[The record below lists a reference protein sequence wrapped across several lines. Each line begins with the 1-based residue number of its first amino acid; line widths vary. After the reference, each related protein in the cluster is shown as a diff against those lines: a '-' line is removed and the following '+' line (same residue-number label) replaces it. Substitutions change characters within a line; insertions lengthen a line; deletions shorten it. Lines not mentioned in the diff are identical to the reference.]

1 MYIGYT
7 CWKLIVLVRS
17 GWRKLWWREEEGS
30 EKQGS
35 VPRPG
40 ELHAGRGCGRG
51 RWPRRLLGGSCAGFR
66 HGVRC
71 VDDAGQDVRS
81 MLWGTLVCVCVRH
94 MHVWA
99 APACIASGAAIL
111 VEAGECSR
119 RLAPLDAIYAYGI
132 CIVHTPTM
140 HAWAYIAT
148 ETLRVYNLRLCV
160 CVYVMRSCLAS

>member
-94 MHVWA
+94 MSCMGCTCMHSIRSSHPGGSWRMLKKAGSSWCYICVW
-99 APACIASGAAIL
+99 
-111 VEAGECSR
+111 
-119 RLAPLDAIYAYGI
+119 YM
-132 CIVHTPTM
+132 VHTPTM
-140 HAWAYIAT
+140 HAWAYII
-148 ETLRVYNLRLCV
+148 
-160 CVYVMRSCLAS
+160 